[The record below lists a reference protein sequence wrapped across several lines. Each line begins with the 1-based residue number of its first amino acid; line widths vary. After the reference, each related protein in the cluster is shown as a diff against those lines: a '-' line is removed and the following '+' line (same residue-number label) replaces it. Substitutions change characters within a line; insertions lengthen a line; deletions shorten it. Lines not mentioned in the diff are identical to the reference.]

1 MSKYFKTAITSSL
14 GLGVILFYVSTLYY
28 PGGSNWNKN
37 SIGFD
42 WRYNYITN
50 LFNPIAIN
58 GEINGSVPWA
68 IAAMFL
74 LCVGFGLFFI
84 DTAQKITTPSS
95 SRIIKWGGTLS
106 MLFAFLAVT
115 PWHDLMVTISNVLVM
130 LSLFY
135 ITVHLFKSKFLMLG
149 ILSSLCLGSIYL
161 GSTMYYT
168 QLWLEWL
175 PVVQKTVFTL
185 KIVLILSLTWGT
197 TALR

>member
-1 MSKYFKTAITSSL
+1 MSKYFKASITTSL
-14 GLGVILFYVSTLYY
+14 VLGVILFYLSTLHY

-37 SIGFD
+37 TIGFD

-50 LFNPIAIN
+50 LFNPIAVN
-58 GEINGSVPWA
+58 GESNGSVPWA
-68 IAAMFL
+68 IAAMFI
-74 LCVGFGLFFI
+74 LCTGFALFFI
-84 DTAQKITTPSS
+84 ETSQKIATPSS

-135 ITVHLFKSKFLMLG
+135 ITVHLFRSKLYMIGL
-149 ILSSLCLGSIYL
+149 LSAACLGAIYA

-168 QLWLEWL
+168 QLWLDWL
-175 PVVQKTVFTL
+175 PVAQKTVFTL
-185 KIVLILSLTWGT
+185 KIILILSMTWGT
-197 TALR
+197 SALR

>member
-1 MSKYFKTAITSSL
+1 MSKYFKASITSCL
-14 GLGVILFYVSTLYY
+14 FLGVILFYLSTLHY

-37 SIGFD
+37 TIGFD

-50 LFNPIAIN
+50 LFNPIAVN
-58 GEINGSVPWA
+58 GESNGSVPWA
-68 IAAMFL
+68 IAAMFI
-74 LCVGFGLFFI
+74 LCTGFALFFI
-84 DTAQKITTPSS
+84 ETSQKITTPTS

-135 ITVHLFKSKFLMLG
+135 ITVHLFRSKLYMIGL
-149 ILSSLCLGSIYL
+149 LSAACLGAIYA

-168 QLWLEWL
+168 QLWLDWL
-175 PVVQKTVFTL
+175 PVAQKTVFTL
-185 KIVLILSLTWGT
+185 KIILILSLTWGT
-197 TALR
+197 SALR